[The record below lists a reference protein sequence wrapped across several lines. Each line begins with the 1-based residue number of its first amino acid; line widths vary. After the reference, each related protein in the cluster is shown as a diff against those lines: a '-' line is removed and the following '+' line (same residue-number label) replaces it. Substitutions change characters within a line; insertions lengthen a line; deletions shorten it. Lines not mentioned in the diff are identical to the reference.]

1 MLEEESSDNLGV
13 GIRFK
18 DFSKISKFQI
28 LLDGTDGS
36 STNAGDN
43 IASEHASGGTIIS
56 EDVDI
61 NLPISDF
68 IRPNL
73 LSMET
78 ILDRHS
84 DYGRILLDG
93 SASDN
98 STGTLDAGSNLVLNS
113 TDGTT
118 ANADESILLE
128 TDNADNKSLDDRN
141 DIFILMEASESSG
154 SFILENN
161 NKSYGILE
169 DDSGLIILNGT
180 DASSTNDGDNI
191 LHEVDEGE
199 GQDILLETGT
209 SVGVGYKLI
218 LDSVRIEAEAESSNG
233 EVPTDNLFDNSQ
245 FPSFVRPS
253 EIFVRPHGH
262 AKLQDTFENGFILLN
277 GTDGSS
283 TNAGSYVDWENG
295 TYSSLIS

>member
-1 MLEEESSDNLGV
+1 M
-13 GIRFK
+13 
-18 DFSKISKFQI
+18 
-28 LLDGTDGS
+28 
-36 STNAGDN
+36 
-43 IASEHASGGTIIS
+43 
-56 EDVDI
+56 
-61 NLPISDF
+61 
-68 IRPNL
+68 
-73 LSMET
+73 
-78 ILDRHS
+78 
-84 DYGRILLDG
+84 
-93 SASDN
+93 
-98 STGTLDAGSNLVLNS
+98 NS

-199 GQDILLETGT
+199 GQDIILETGT